1 MKMRNVPGLLGM
13 YSALVVII
21 SVKGHLLSSP
31 LQQREGISPALGR
44 SCCFSPGPGDPV
56 AVSLLEAAQS
66 PSANVLWSSGWWH
79 G

>member
-1 MKMRNVPGLLGM
+1 MKMRNVPGVL
-13 YSALVVII
+13 SLVVII

-44 SCCFSPGPGDPV
+44 SCCFSPGPGGLGGPV
-56 AVSLLEAAQS
+56 AVPLLEAAQS
-66 PSANVLWSSGWWH
+66 PSANALWSSGWWH